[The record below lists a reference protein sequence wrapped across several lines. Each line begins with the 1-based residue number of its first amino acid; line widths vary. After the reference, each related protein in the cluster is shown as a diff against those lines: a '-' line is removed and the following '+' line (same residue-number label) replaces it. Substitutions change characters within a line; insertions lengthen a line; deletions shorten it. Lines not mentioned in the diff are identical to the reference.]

1 MFSLFG
7 DSHDLSLRLDL
18 NRGERASDVRGFP
31 FVVEQDLRGSL
42 AETNPR
48 RLGRVYE

>member
-7 DSHDLSLRLDL
+7 DSYALPLRMDL

-31 FVVEQDLRGSL
+31 FEIEQDLKGPL
-42 AETNPR
+42 AETTPR